1 MSRRQD
7 EARVSTRARPS
18 SRETGGLGAW
28 GGGCHAD
35 AGDATKEATLGCRS
49 LYIAN
54 VTQLEIPKSRT
65 KETTTPKAGDGCG
78 QTKVIATLSQ
88 GSCCLSQESF

>member
-1 MSRRQD
+1 MDRATPVSRRQD
-7 EARVSTRARPS
+7 EACVSTRARPS

-54 VTQLEIPKSRT
+54 VNTARNPQIEDKRDNNPKGRGWLWSN
-65 KETTTPKAGDGCG
+65 
-78 QTKVIATLSQ
+78 
-88 GSCCLSQESF
+88 